1 MSAVWQVQ
9 EAKNR
14 FSELIDKALA
24 EGPQVVTRHGRP
36 VVKVVAASKAPEP
49 SAAEDGLAEA
59 LLPAPRIDG
68 LDASPRRSR
77 KTALD
82 LDDPEA
88 SANNDQVTLP
98 KAIREHLRI
107 EPGQEVDYEP
117 LADGSVRMFAVA
129 RKPVPDNPFAK
140 WRGTGILKMSTEEIM
155 RITRG
160 DDWGR

>member
-36 VVKVVAASKAPEP
+36 VVKVVAASKMPELP
-49 SAAEDGLAEA
+49 IADDGFAQF
-59 LLPAPRIDG
+59 PPPVPRVGG
-68 LDASPRRSR
+68 LNASPRRSR

-82 LDDPEA
+82 LGDPEA
-88 SANNDQVTLP
+88 SADNDRVTLP
-98 KAIREHLRI
+98 KAICEHLGI

-117 LADGSVRMFAVA
+117 LADGSVRMFAVPKKA
-129 RKPVPDNPFAK
+129 VRTNPFAK
-140 WRGTGILKMSTEEIM
+140 WRGTGVSGMTTEEIM
-155 RITRG
+155 RETRG
-160 DDWGR
+160 DDWNR